1 MNNEAKIQI
10 GRKQGEERNPDR
22 FLERNDD
29 GGQRRALISLLF
41 LSLSLSLSLS
51 ILLMHGNKGWRHRE
65 GRQLRVWRGVGY
77 CSRGYCSAPTV
88 VRSCPPIN
96 FKKNYNC
103 LIRTP
108 NASWK

>member
-41 LSLSLSLSLS
+41 LSLSLSLS
-51 ILLMHGNKGWRHRE
+51 ILFDA
-65 GRQLRVWRGVGY
+65 RQQGVAAQG
-77 CSRGYCSAPTV
+77 GAP
-88 VRSCPPIN
+88 
-96 FKKNYNC
+96 
-103 LIRTP
+103 
-108 NASWK
+108 A

>member
-41 LSLSLSLSLS
+41 SSLPLPLPLPLYSFDA
-51 ILLMHGNKGWRHRE
+51 
-65 GRQLRVWRGVGY
+65 RQQGVAAQG
-77 CSRGYCSAPTV
+77 GAP
-88 VRSCPPIN
+88 
-96 FKKNYNC
+96 
-103 LIRTP
+103 
-108 NASWK
+108 A